1 MLASVT
7 SLLLLTTAPIA
18 KLNSI
23 SDFDVIWKSASK
35 DAAGSMPIGNGEVVL
50 NVWVEESTG
59 DLLFYIARTDAIS
72 EISRI
77 LKLGRIRI
85 HFDPPRQKSAFE
97 QRLNLQKGEIN
108 IQQGDRKIR
117 LFVDA
122 ESDTIV
128 VTGESKL
135 PFRASATL
143 ECWRNESHT
152 IPKEEQRSAW
162 SVHDAPFPLVESAD
176 VFASD
181 PNEVNWYHRNETSVG
196 PSLWDNQSLTG
207 LPGRYDPILH
217 RTFGGKMFGKDFKSL
232 GPTKIETIAPSTKLE
247 LKIVTHSA
255 QTTSVAEWREHLDAT
270 SSLPHQAILSARTH
284 RWWRVFWDRSYVI
297 ARETKDE
304 IKMPSNSHLLR
315 KGVDSNGQNVFP
327 GTIQDWRIRSGAL
340 VPIGGQAP
348 FPPEGIGPSPTLDQA
363 FTLSAWIT
371 PTELRP
377 GRIFDKLTAGQSDGM
392 LFDTHPGDSLRFSI
406 GSEVITAPKCLK
418 ANVRQHVAASF
429 DPATGEMKIYLDA
442 KLVAER
448 KKPEGSEITRGY
460 LLQRYTQAIQGRGK
474 FPIKFNGGFT
484 TVEPAAMGQ
493 KWNADWRQWG
503 DSHWFQNLRHMY
515 HPMLASGDFEMMD
528 PFFLLYIR
536 AQELAEARTQKYH
549 GAQGAYFPE
558 TMTFFGTYSGGDYGW
573 DRKGLQPKD
582 VQCPWWD
589 DAWNQGPELVCLMLD
604 YWDYTGDKVFL
615 QMGLIPMAESVLK
628 YFDTRFRKD
637 GNGKIILDPTQVVE
651 TYWEGVVNDMP
662 AVAGL
667 IAMCDRLCRIP
678 LDLAGE
684 PQREFFAKMK
694 LACPEMPFEEGK
706 FGRELAPAQ
715 KYAPKVSNVENGELY
730 AVWPF
735 REVTLQRPAFLEEAK
750 RAYTNR
756 MNRLDTGWGYD
767 GNVAALLGL
776 TDEVARILRIKC
788 RNSNPAYRWPATWGP
803 NFDWLPD
810 QNHGGNLLNT
820 TNLMLMQAEP
830 ISQGGK
836 ILLLPA
842 WPKKWDVDFKLH
854 APGKTTVECSVRAG
868 KVVTMKVTPA
878 SRRKDVEI
886 MRDFKQ

>member
-1 MLASVT
+1 MLVLIANV
-7 SLLLLTTAPIA
+7 LIATTAPIA

-23 SDFDVIWKSASK
+23 SDFDVVWKSPSK

-50 NVWVEESTG
+50 NVWVEEATG

-77 LKLGRIRI
+77 LKLGRVRV
-85 HFDPPRQKSAFE
+85 HFEPPLQNGVFE
-97 QRLNLQKGEIN
+97 QRLNLQKGEIT
-108 IQQGDRKIR
+108 ILQGDRKLR
-117 LFVDA
+117 LFVDSG
-122 ESDTIV
+122 SDTIV
-128 VTGESKL
+128 VSGESKTNL
-135 PFRASATL
+135 KVSATL
-143 ECWRNESHT
+143 ECWRNESRT

-162 SVHDAPFPLVESAD
+162 SVHDAPFPLIESAD
-176 VFASD
+176 VFV
-181 PNEVNWYHRNETSVG
+181 PGGNEVIWYHRNETSVG
-196 PSLWDNQSLTG
+196 PELWQNQSLSD
-207 LPGRYDPILH
+207 LPGRYDPIKH
-217 RTFGGKMFGKDFKSL
+217 RTFGGKMFGENFKSSKDREL
-232 GPTKIETIAPSTKLE
+232 DSRQLLKSFE
-247 LKIVTHSA
+247 LKIVTHSD
-255 QTTSVAEWREHLDAT
+255 QTISVANWRDQLDKNSIAPKST
-270 SSLPHQAILSARTH
+270 ELSRRTQ
-284 RWWRVFWDRSYVI
+284 RWWREFWDRSCVI
-297 ARETKDE
+297 AQETPDE
-304 IKMPSNSHLLR
+304 IRMPVNSHPLR

-327 GTIQDWRIRSGAL
+327 GTIQEWRIRSRAL
-340 VPIGGQAP
+340 VPIGGEDP
-348 FPPEGIGPSPTLDQA
+348 FPPEGIGPDPTLTEA

-371 PTELRP
+371 PNELKP
-377 GRIFDKLTAGQSDGM
+377 GRIFDKLTAGHSDGM
-392 LFDTHPGDSLRFSI
+392 LFDTHPGDSLRFVI
-406 GSEVITAPKCLK
+406 GNEAIIASKCLIV
-418 ANVRQHVAASF
+418 NVRQHVAASF
-429 DPATGEMKIYLDA
+429 DPTTGDMRIYLDG

-448 KKPEGSEITRGY
+448 VKFNGSEITRGY
-460 LLQRYTQAIQGRGK
+460 LLQRYTQAIQGRGQ

-484 TVEPAAMGQ
+484 TVEPTALGQ

-515 HPMLASGDFEMMD
+515 HPMLASGDFEMMN
-528 PFFLLYIR
+528 PFFKLYEDAR
-536 AQELAEARTQKYH
+536 PLAEARTQKYH

-573 DRKGLQPKD
+573 DRTGLQPKE

-604 YWDYTGDKVFL
+604 YWDHAGDQEFL
-615 QMGLIPMAESVLK
+615 QSRLIPMAESVLK
-628 YFDTRFRKD
+628 YFDTRFAKD
-637 GNGKIILDPTQVVE
+637 SQGKIVLDPTQVVE

-667 IAMCDRLCRIP
+667 IAMCERLCKIP
-678 LDLAGE
+678 IDLVGE
-684 PQREFFAKMK
+684 RQREFFAMMK
-694 LACPEMPFEEGK
+694 IACPEMPFEDGK
-706 FGRELAPAQ
+706 FGREIAPAQ

-735 REVTLQRPAFLEEAK
+735 REVTLQKPAFLEEAK

-830 ISQGGK
+830 ISLGGK
-836 ILLLPA
+836 ILLFPA
-842 WPKKWDVDFKLH
+842 WPKNWDVDFKLH
-854 APGKTTVECSVRAG
+854 APGTTVVECSLRGG
-868 KVVTMKVTPA
+868 KVVKLSVSPKT
-878 SRRKDVEI
+878 RRKDVQI
-886 MRDFKQ
+886 MP